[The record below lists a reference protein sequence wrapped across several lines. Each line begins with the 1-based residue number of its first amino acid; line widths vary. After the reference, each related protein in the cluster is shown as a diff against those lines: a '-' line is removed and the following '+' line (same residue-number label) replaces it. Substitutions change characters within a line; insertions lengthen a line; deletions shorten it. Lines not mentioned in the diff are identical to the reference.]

1 MTTSETRAR
10 LGALEQ
16 RLEAPTPEPLD
27 GQIDI
32 ALDWVCPDYDQE
44 TLWPT
49 RPAPLEAAGGVAEE
63 GPSDADTAGPE

>member
-1 MTTSETRAR
+1 MTTPETRAR

-49 RPAPLEAAGGVAEE
+49 RPAALDEAGGGVDER
-63 GPSDADTAGPE
+63 PSDADTGGTE